1 MASSGRIWWGL
12 VLIVLGGLFLLDNVR
27 VIDVGDILHTWWPLL
42 LVVWGLVIL
51 VRRMK
56 VPQTADA
63 PSVPKMDHVFGDT
76 NEQSTSDSI
85 SYSGVFGDTRVRVS
99 SSDFKG
105 GSVSTV
111 FGDTLIDLSPSALHD
126 GENILKVSGVFGD
139 MDVIAPRDAG
149 LAVSATT
156 VFGDL
161 TVNEMHKEGFS
172 SSVQYESPGYAAAPK
187 KLRIVMSQVFG
198 DVSVRG

>member
-12 VLIVLGGLFLLDNVR
+12 VLIVLGVLFLFDNIR
-27 VIDVGDILHTWWPLL
+27 LIDFGEILHTWWPLL
-42 LVVWGLVIL
+42 LVIWGLAIL
-51 VRRMK
+51 VRRMNI
-56 VPQTADA
+56 PQVGDA
-63 PSVPKMDHVFGDT
+63 KPGATSDHLFGDT
-76 NEQSTSDSI
+76 NEQSTADRI

-105 GSVSTV
+105 GTVSTV
-111 FGDTLIDLSPSALHD
+111 FGDTLIDLSPSSLHD
-126 GENILKVSGVFGD
+126 GENTLKVSGVFGD
-139 MDVIAPRDAG
+139 IDVIAPREAG

-156 VFGDL
+156 VFGNL

-172 SSVQYESPGYAAAPK
+172 SSVQYESPGYVTAPK